1 MSNENN
7 DISSNAIIDS
17 SGNQQLEERK
27 KKYIQMRLE
36 QHKKMKESLIEIVCR
51 QTDYTYELAK
61 EKLEKSNYNH
71 LLVLNEYF
79 GIDNKEKNETKK
91 SNNTI
96 NQQIY
101 GEIRNLMDTG
111 ARKFRLEQEKAKYIE
126 EMQNKIKNQQEK
138 IKDKQD

>member
-36 QHKKMKESLIEIVCR
+36 QQKKMKESLIEIVCR

-79 GIDNKEKNETKK
+79 GIDNKEKNEAKK

-138 IKDKQD
+138 IKEKQD

>member
-36 QHKKMKESLIEIVCR
+36 QQKKMKESLIEIVCR

>member
-36 QHKKMKESLIEIVCR
+36 QQKKMKESLIEIICR